1 MLYVL
6 SGIYALG
13 WTDETAIFRGQK
25 LIFPVHMARPNKRS
39 NKEFP
44 GSPVVTTLLSLPRAQ
59 VHSLVRELRFHKPCG
74 VAKKNI
80 FNNIIYKQLNSLAF
94 NKSNLSN

>member
-1 MLYVL
+1 MISQVSLFRYNRLAGKMLYVL

-59 VHSLVRELRFHKPCG
+59 VHSLVRELRSHKLHS
-74 VAKKNI
+74 AANI
-80 FNNIIYKQLNSLAF
+80 FLN
-94 NKSNLSN
+94 

>member
-25 LIFPVHMARPNKRS
+25 LNFQTDITRTWFVNLSLTWDFKFQTTFNKR
-39 NKEFP
+39 
-44 GSPVVTTLLSLPRAQ
+44 
-59 VHSLVRELRFHKPCG
+59 
-74 VAKKNI
+74 I
-80 FNNIIYKQLNSLAF
+80 LNSEPPEKK
-94 NKSNLSN
+94 KSVSHISQF